1 MSHGSIRCMGTSLHL
16 KNQYGEGYRLNVTAR
31 AGAVDEVKRYV
42 AKELPGMFDFGKCVT
57 LFSHI
62 NNLFC
67 RVLYNRRDG

>member
-42 AKELPGMFDFGKCVT
+42 AKELPGMFDANVLLSSNIST
-57 LFSHI
+57 M
-62 NNLFC
+62 C